1 MCIQQ
6 TVQHLTAKRGA
17 RSVPLE
23 LQETTEIKAKKQK
36 KGCLR
41 ETIAVSDADLF
52 KH

>member
-23 LQETTEIKAKKQK
+23 LQETSTEIKAKKQK
-36 KGCLR
+36 KRLPKRNNSSIGC
-41 ETIAVSDADLF
+41 
-52 KH
+52 